1 MPPSGGRGTKR
12 KVATPAPEPDPVAD
26 VDTEGEGQEE
36 EGLSN
41 TDANGN
47 QEGASSSTKK
57 ARVDI
62 NAVHKEYIQT
72 FKVVTAGKKRKKEE
86 KVWSSACRHC
96 KHVVPNKK
104 PGHLESHLFH
114 KHHDVYEMV
123 ESINKER
130 RDEIL
135 KKRMPKSTRLDEI
148 VDSYIDFL
156 IEKGLPLDTSESSS
170 FKKFVHKIDPSL
182 DIPGR
187 WAITSRIAEK
197 YNIMK
202 NLMEGLLK
210 DSLRCHLTMDM
221 WSNKMCRDSFLG
233 VTCHLFDKKRRSRKN
248 FRLCLRPFNERHTS
262 SNIIAK
268 VTQILDEYGIRHKVN
283 FICCDNG
290 ANIKKAMDDLGELEV
305 VTPGI
310 EPAVVDEAECGG
322 LVGQVLD
329 EFHPGDPDDEETEE
343 SVEAYIRKLQAE
355 YDDFITFPRQFNLK
369 RIPCIAH
376 TLQLPILKL
385 FEDKEGVFYDVLK
398 KVNSEKF

>member
-104 PGHLESHLFH
+104 PGHLESHLLH

-123 ESINKER
+123 ESINEER
-130 RDEIL
+130 REEIL
-135 KKRMPKSTRLDEI
+135 KKRMPKSTRFDEI
-148 VDSYIDFL
+148 IDSYIDFL
-156 IEKGLPLDTSESSS
+156 IEKGLPLDTSDSIA

-182 DIPGR
+182 EIPGR
-187 WAITSRIAEK
+187 
-197 YNIMK
+197 Y
-202 NLMEGLLK
+202 
-210 DSLRCHLTMDM
+210 
-221 WSNKMCRDSFLG
+221 
-233 VTCHLFDKKRRSRKN
+233 
-248 FRLCLRPFNERHTS
+248 
-262 SNIIAK
+262 
-268 VTQILDEYGIRHKVN
+268 
-283 FICCDNG
+283 
-290 ANIKKAMDDLGELEV
+290 
-305 VTPGI
+305 
-310 EPAVVDEAECGG
+310 
-322 LVGQVLD
+322 
-329 EFHPGDPDDEETEE
+329 
-343 SVEAYIRKLQAE
+343 
-355 YDDFITFPRQFNLK
+355 
-369 RIPCIAH
+369 
-376 TLQLPILKL
+376 
-385 FEDKEGVFYDVLK
+385 
-398 KVNSEKF
+398 